1 MSVTVSVKFEG
12 VKAKTFFGKLP
23 VHIKQGLNNAIRK
36 SAFIVER
43 ESKRIAP
50 VDTGRLRSSIFTI
63 IEPLKATV
71 QPRVNYAIFVHEG
84 TFKMSSRP
92 FMKEGADNARNE
104 IQRIFNEEIKR
115 IL

>member
-12 VKAKTFFGKLP
+12 VKATKFFGRLP
-23 VHIKQGLNNAIRK
+23 IHIKKALNNAIMK
-36 SAFIVER
+36 SAFLVER
-43 ESKRIAP
+43 ESKRVAP

-84 TFKMSSRP
+84 TFRMRSRP
-92 FMKEGADNARNE
+92 FMRWGAEKARNE
-104 IQRIFNEEIKR
+104 IQRIFNNEIKR